1 MNMMVT
7 KLKSVVK
14 GIINGFD
21 RIVFKGSMLPLMS
34 AKGAMDFC
42 CSHKIRNKDFKT
54 WAMAQT
60 EQVVQDAKSY
70 AKMHGVVGII
80 PISTSKIR
88 KEDFARARQ
97 AELDITSGLIGV
109 YSCIEPCWSYK
120 AQYSEGF
127 GYPRLR
133 KDWTKCK
140 HLYFYFDHER
150 YGFMNIRLQTW
161 FPYHVQ
167 ICLNGRQWLRRGL
180 ESLGVPFVSRDNKF
194 FDIGDYELA
203 QHLLDQQLD
212 TQWHS
217 LLDGFTSAVFPSR
230 SVIIGPRL
238 SYYWTLW
245 QSEWATDFI
254 FPSPEDIAPIMDSL
268 LRHAF
273 MTGVSTRVLRYM
285 DRPLK
290 LDGTPYSSNS
300 NEVISKLLSYGEG
313 MRIRHWVDSN
323 SVKLYN
329 ELNGLRVEST
339 INKASMFR
347 VQRCATG
354 HSSSPKRFL
363 PLRQGVADITLRAQV
378 SQQIND
384 RFLDNLAAARC
395 EKPVGKLLDEVVV
408 PFKKEGRRIRA
419 LDPTGKDRTLLQA
432 ISDPAFSVS
441 ALTNKALREKLRGK
455 SGFEKRSDKQLSAK
469 ISRLLR
475 LLRDHGVIR
484 KLPKRRKYVLT
495 TKGQELTAS
504 LNALLAASTQ
514 QLIGKAA

>member
-1 MNMMVT
+1 MISGGSTESRPRVT
-7 KLKSVVK
+7 
-14 GIINGFD
+14 
-21 RIVFKGSMLPLMS
+21 R
-34 AKGAMDFC
+34 
-42 CSHKIRNKDFKT
+42 
-54 WAMAQT
+54 
-60 EQVVQDAKSY
+60 Y
-70 AKMHGVVGII
+70 AKDNCGCGIMVL
-80 PISTSKIR
+80 SSSSIR
-88 KEDFARARQ
+88 KE
-97 AELDITSGLIGV
+97 ELVHAIQEQRSIEHGLIGV
-109 YSCIEPCWSYK
+109 FSALESCSSFK
-120 AQYSEGF
+120 AQYCAQT
-127 GYPRLR
+127 GYPRLH
-133 KDWTKCK
+133 KVWTKCK
-140 HLYFYFDHER
+140 HLYFYFDHPR

-167 ICLNGRQWLRRGL
+167 ICLNGREWLRRRL
-180 ESLGVPFVSRDNKF
+180 EEAGMDFVSRRNKF
-194 FDIGDYELA
+194 FHIDDYPMA
-203 QHLLDQQLD
+203 QRFLDQQLD
-212 TQWHS
+212 TRWEEMLS
-217 LLDGFTSAVFPSR
+217 GFVDEVFPAR
-230 SVIIGPRL
+230 THIIGSYP

-254 FPSPEDIAPIMDSL
+254 FPSPEDIVPIMDSL

-290 LDGTPYSSNS
+290 LDGTPYGSNN
-300 NEVISKLLSYGEG
+300 NEVVSKLLSYGEG
-313 MRIRHWVDSN
+313 MRIRRWVDSN

-329 ELNGLRVEST
+329 ELNDLRVEST

-347 VQRCATG
+347 VQRCAAG
-354 HSSSPKRFL
+354 QSSSPKRFL

-384 RFLDNLAAARC
+384 RFLDNLAAAQC
-395 EKPVGKLLDEVVV
+395 EKPVRELLDAVVV
-408 PFKKEGRRIRA
+408 PFKKEGRRVRA
-419 LDPTGKDRTLLQA
+419 LDPTGKDRALLQA

-441 ALTNKALREKLRGK
+441 ALTNRALREKLRGK

-469 ISRLLR
+469 ISRLLC

-514 QLIGKAA
+514 QLMGKAA

>member
-1 MNMMVT
+1 M
-7 KLKSVVK
+7 KKFISKFQGRIK
-14 GIINGFD
+14 GILSGFD
-21 RIVFKGSMLPLMS
+21 RIVFKGTILPLVRTE
-34 AKGAMDFC
+34 GAMDFFR
-42 CSHKIRNKDFKT
+42 SRGVLNKDFKP
-54 WAMAQT
+54 WVMAQSQKIVSAA
-60 EQVVQDAKSY
+60 ERYAESHDAGRIEPIRYGQV
-70 AKMHGVVGII
+70 
-80 PISTSKIR
+80 R
-88 KEDFARARQ
+88 KEELARRRLR
-97 AELDITSGLIGV
+97 ERGIESGLVGV
-109 YSCIEPCWSYK
+109 WSALESCWSYK
-120 AQYSEGF
+120 ACFSKEA
-127 GYPRLR
+127 GYPQLR
-133 KDWTKCK
+133 RTDTKCK
-140 HLYFYFDHER
+140 HLYFYLLHPE
-150 YGFMNIRLQTW
+150 YGFMQLRLQTW

-167 ICLNGRQWLRRGL
+167 VAMNGREWLGR
-180 ESLGVPFVSRDNKF
+180 SLLDAGVDFVAKDNKF
-194 FDIGDYELA
+194 LHIDDFDLA
-203 QHLLDQQLD
+203 QGLLDAQLD
-212 TQWHS
+212 TRWDAM
-217 LLDGFTSAVFPSR
+217 LEGFCRELFPDRSA
-230 SVIIGPRL
+230 ILGPHL
-238 SYYWTLW
+238 GYYWTLW

-290 LDGTPYSSNS
+290 LDGTPYGSNS

-329 ELNGLRVEST
+329 ELNDLRAEST

-354 HSSSPKRFL
+354 QSSSPKRFL
-363 PLRQGVADITLRAQV
+363 PLRQGVADITLRSQV

-384 RFLDNLAAARC
+384 RFLDNLAAAQC
-395 EKPVGKLLDEVVV
+395 EKPVRELLDAVVV
-408 PFKKEGRRIRA
+408 PLKKQGRRVRA
-419 LDPTGKDRTLLQA
+419 LDPTGKDRALLQA

-441 ALTNKALREKLRGK
+441 ALSNRALREKLRGK
-455 SGFEKRSDKQLSAK
+455 SGFDKMTDKQLSAK

-484 KLPKRRKYVLT
+484 KIPKRRKYVLT

-514 QLIGKAA
+514 QLMGKAA